1 MLVGPKPL
9 ELLAMSHEC
18 LNPLPLLR
26 CCDCKRHLPAVCFHK
41 ATQKRDKR
49 QYTYNC
55 RECKN
60 EWARNRP
67 QHLKDR
73 KARQS
78 KEWRLR
84 NPHRQAFNNQRCN
97 AKKRGI
103 EWDFSF
109 ESWME
114 WWGPD
119 IERRGCRSGN
129 LVMARQG
136 DVGAY
141 TPANVYK
148 EECGANAR
156 AAVVRSR

>member
-1 MLVGPKPL
+1 MYILTPASL
-9 ELLAMSHEC
+9 S
-18 LNPLPLLR
+18 LLR
-26 CCDCKRHLPAVCFHK
+26 CCVCKRHLPSFCFHK
-41 ATQKRDKR
+41 ATSTRETR
-49 QYTYNC
+49 QYSYNC

-60 EWARNRP
+60 QWARNRP

-73 KARQS
+73 KNRQS

-84 NPHRQAFNNQRCN
+84 NRHRQAFNNQRCN

-103 EWDFSF
+103 EWDFTY

-114 WWGPD
+114 WWGSD
-119 IERRGCRSGN
+119 IEQRGCRSGN
-129 LVMARQG
+129 IVMARHG

-156 AAVVRSR
+156 AAVVRSRRVPALYASGAG